1 MTKRTRLGLLRE
13 IKAQTIGDIDW
24 LNDQRMRY
32 SNLIRKKN
40 EVLDDIEGE
49 ILEELR
55 RLSPVAK
62 GTPIS
67 IEFVS
72 PNADD

>member
-49 ILEELR
+49 IQAELG
-55 RLSPVAK
+55 RLRPMVK
-62 GTPIS
+62 GTPIA